1 MIDYKFLEDSIKFKN
16 THYEKIN
23 FKIIGIIIG
32 TDIPYENYFQTI
44 INKNAWIIPNFDYKG
59 FSCVKIYINDSYY
72 YTLSLPN
79 YLTQYNKHKSKIVG
93 IGLNKTGTTSF
104 AESLRKCGLKRSN
117 QTRDSQYLTNDVLKG
132 NIYSTI
138 SILEHPNYEVYQDMP
153 FSMINTYKTLY
164 EYRPQD
170 YYVLTIR
177 DNVEQWVDS
186 AYNFF
191 SEIWEHRKEEY
202 DPKELSMFYNSI
214 NKEIIVRNHRISLLQ
229 NWGIDSK
236 LNIKNKLTYVYNKH
250 IDDVTNFFESK
261 ISSNFI
267 IVNVSKENELKNLSK
282 YIGFESVEND
292 FVWVNKRK
300 K

>member
-1 MIDYKFLEDSIKFKN
+1 
-16 THYEKIN
+16 
-23 FKIIGIIIG
+23 
-32 TDIPYENYFQTI
+32 
-44 INKNAWIIPNFDYKG
+44 
-59 FSCVKIYINDSYY
+59 
-72 YTLSLPN
+72 
-79 YLTQYNKHKSKIVG
+79 
-93 IGLNKTGTTSF
+93 
-104 AESLRKCGLKRSN
+104 
-117 QTRDSQYLTNDVLKG
+117 
-132 NIYSTI
+132 
-138 SILEHPNYEVYQDMP
+138 
-153 FSMINTYKTLY
+153 
-164 EYRPQD
+164 
-170 YYVLTIR
+170 VLTIR

-191 SEIWEHRKEEY
+191 SEIWEHSKEEY
-202 DPKELSMFYNSI
+202 DPKELDLFYNSI
-214 NKEIIVRNHRISLLQ
+214 NKKIIVRNHRISLLQ

-267 IVNVSKENELKNLSK
+267 IVNVSKENELKNFSK